1 MVTAQQ
7 FQLVAGQSVPRSW
20 STVRFWRSLGAGC
33 YCLWGFPESPA
44 AQLIERVQALGG
56 SVERAGHCATAP
68 GYRWVTFQ
76 ASPAL
81 AASLA
86 LRFPAP
92 RGATPLL
99 VTGKGTLGKR
109 RGARVLVQSQV

>member
-1 MVTAQQ
+1 MVTVHQ

-20 STVRFWRSLGAGC
+20 SSVRFWRSLGAGC
-33 YCLWGFPESPA
+33 YCLWGFPASGAEQA
-44 AQLIERVQALGG
+44 IARVQALGAT
-56 SVERAGHCATAP
+56 VERAGTCSTAP

-92 RGATPLL
+92 SGATPLL

>member
-1 MVTAQQ
+1 MLTRQQ
-7 FQLVAGQSVPRSW
+7 FELVTGVSVRVTW
-20 STVRFWRSLGAGC
+20 RHARFWRSLGRGC
-33 YCLWGFPESPA
+33 YCLWGFP
-44 AQLIERVQALGG
+44 IEHSSQSISRLQVLGAVIEQAGEC
-56 SVERAGHCATAP
+56 STAP

-81 AASLA
+81 AAKLA

-92 RGATPLL
+92 SGATPLL

-109 RGARVLVQSQV
+109 RGARVLTQPSV